1 MLHLRE
7 QLFGERRSAIRRI
20 GAANKALCGRLLA
33 ASGGGMLLRAVGFAP
48 EPVSSP
54 IAFVCTHDAP
64 TLRLVLAT
72 LNNAPAI
79 WQALAD
85 EFAAASASSSAGLS
99 PPPVRQSSAA
109 PGPMQGV
116 WGATFIALEAPHGGG
131 DKVLLPPS
139 ALEAIGVLTEARHGT
154 PQLPNPLCL
163 RVECGDGRGT
173 LGHGQPRRAAG
184 RGQGGGGRLAGLLEF
199 TAAEG
204 HVALPRWLLQAVGAQ
219 EGVPLMLS
227 SVDVPRA
234 SLVRLRPART
244 RFYEEAEDQQSLL
257 QAGLHGVY
265 TVLCCGETIRIAN
278 CGEEFEL
285 LVSEVCTGIPPTPVE
300 AVCIVDVEALEVDMG
315 ESLEGEEERIAQERR
330 AEETARAA
338 QAAAQAAAAQAA
350 AQAAAAEAEAARAA
364 AAAGGHQAE
373 LAAWLPAEPQAAA
386 RGTVR
391 VLVRLPTTRIS
402 RRFGSGATLQ
412 QVRTWVESALP
423 ETLHGALGDRFELV
437 STHPRYVSRAGEGGE
452 TTLEM
457 AGLDEEQAMLN
468 LRLLE

>member
-1 MLHLRE
+1 
-7 QLFGERRSAIRRI
+7 
-20 GAANKALCGRLLA
+20 
-33 ASGGGMLLRAVGFAP
+33 
-48 EPVSSP
+48 
-54 IAFVCTHDAP
+54 
-64 TLRLVLAT
+64 

-285 LVSEVCTGIPPTPVE
+285 LVSEVCTGFPPTPVE

-338 QAAAQAAAAQAA
+338 QAAAQAAAVGRVATSKAV
-350 AQAAAAEAEAARAA
+350 AEM
-364 AAAGGHQAE
+364 G
-373 LAAWLPAEPQAAA
+373 AAA
-386 RGTVR
+386 REASPAVLPMRRRQARCRSTKRRTRPRRRSGPRRRRGGAVGPR
-391 VLVRLPTTRIS
+391 VDHGVGPACAAEGVGRS
-402 RRFGSGATLQ
+402 RPASEVHAR
-412 QVRTWVESALP
+412 
-423 ETLHGALGDRFELV
+423 
-437 STHPRYVSRAGEGGE
+437 
-452 TTLEM
+452 
-457 AGLDEEQAMLN
+457 
-468 LRLLE
+468 